1 MTNISIWAYKYQ
13 TLESVEQFTLPMLIS
28 QWEKKEKN
36 RTKSNE
42 KSKKTK
48 NSLKTTNS
56 NLILFSWRIN
66 QLLESHF
73 NPYSSYHVSV
83 QFHKP

>member
-1 MTNISIWAYKYQ
+1 MTNISTWAYKYQ

-48 NSLKTTNS
+48 NSLKTTNN
-56 NLILFSWRIN
+56 NLILFSWLIN

-83 QFHKP
+83 QFDKP